1 MPIYEY
7 ECGHCQGR
15 FEKRQG
21 FHEEPEATCPE
32 CNEKARRV
40 FQPSPI
46 IFKGSGFYITDSRKS
61 KPMELTEG
69 KKETKGKEEAKKET
83 KGKEEAKKGS

>member
-7 ECGHCQGR
+7 ECGNCRFR

-21 FHEEPEATCPE
+21 FDEEPMALCPE
-32 CNEKARRV
+32 CSGRARRV
-40 FQPSPI
+40 FQPAPI

-61 KPMELTEG
+61 KPAELTEG
-69 KKETKGKEEAKKET
+69 KAESKKETTRTKETKGK
-83 KGKEEAKKGS
+83 

>member
-7 ECGHCQGR
+7 ECGNCCFR

-21 FHEEPEATCPE
+21 FHEEPAAVCPE
-32 CNEKARRV
+32 CSGRARRV
-40 FQPSPI
+40 FQPAPI

-61 KPMELTEG
+61 KPAELTEG
-69 KKETKGKEEAKKET
+69 KTESKKETTRTKETKGK
-83 KGKEEAKKGS
+83 